1 MPNDAVTVALLQ
13 ESMMSRSPVRQLAA
27 RIIVDLARARPD
39 LQISHDHMET
49 SRAEARPGAAGKVRA
64 MLYDFCLPASGK

>member
-27 RIIVDLARARPD
+27 RSILDLARARPD
-39 LQISHDHMET
+39 LQISHDQMET
-49 SRAEARPGAAGKVRA
+49 LRAEAGPAAAGKVRA
-64 MLYDFCLPASGK
+64 MLYDLCLPASGK